1 MSSVKLNE
9 ENTIREMVEALDENK
24 IKIQSHRS
32 DDFFFKKWLDGS
44 Y

>member
-1 MSSVKLNE
+1 MAIIKLTE
-9 ENTIREMVEALDENK
+9 ENTIGEIVEVLDENK

-32 DDFFFKKWLDGS
+32 DDFFFKKWLNGS